1 MVVPGIVAVKR
12 HTVGTLLVLVAAA
25 CFGTLAIFGKLAEA
39 RGLNVTTLLTY
50 RFLIG
55 STLVWGGLVV
65 SGRARVLPRKER
77 RIALGLGVI
86 YGTFSGLFFWGLLF
100 VPAGVAGIV
109 FYTYPI
115 TVYVIAVT
123 LLDESLTSYKLTAL
137 VLALFGVGLII
148 GVDTAD
154 VNAFGAAL
162 VLLAALG
169 YAIYIAGNRA
179 ALASIEADLLTGT
192 AMIATTVLFL
202 GFGLASGRLSSP
214 TDADQLLVVVGIA
227 VVGTAIPIL
236 LYVRGL
242 DRIPAS
248 NASILS
254 TIEPVVTVILGIA
267 VLGERLTL
275 PVILGGVC
283 VLASVALVHSDISGE
298 TNVPQ

>member
-1 MVVPGIVAVKR
+1 MKR
-12 HTVGTLLVLVAAA
+12 HTVGSLLVLLAAA
-25 CFGTLAIFGKLAEA
+25 CFGTLAIFGKIAEA

-50 RFLIG
+50 RFLLG
-55 STLVWGGLVV
+55 ATLVWGGLVV
-65 SGRARVLPRKER
+65 SGRARVLPTEER

-86 YGTFSGLFFWGLLF
+86 YGSFSGLFFWGLQY

-115 TVYVIAVT
+115 TVYVIAVS
-123 LLDESLTSYKLTAL
+123 LLGESLTSYKLVSL
-137 VLALFGVGLII
+137 VLALFGVGLIV

-154 VNAFGAAL
+154 VNRFGALL

-192 AMIATTVLFL
+192 AMIATTVLFVV
-202 GFGLASGRLSSP
+202 FGLVSGRLTVP
-214 TDADQLLVVVGIA
+214 TGGGQVLVVVGIA

-254 TIEPVVTVILGIA
+254 TIEPVVTVVLGIA
-267 VLGERLTL
+267 ILDERLTL
-275 PVILGGVC
+275 PVVVGGVC
-283 VLASVALVHSDISGE
+283 VLVSVALVHSDISGE
-298 TNVPQ
+298 TKVPQ

>member
-1 MVVPGIVAVKR
+1 M
-12 HTVGTLLVLVAAA
+12 VLVAAA

-50 RFLIG
+50 RFLLG
-55 STLVWGGLVV
+55 AALVWGGLAV
-65 SGRARVLPRKER
+65 SGRARVLPTRER
-77 RIALGLGVI
+77 RIALGLGII
-86 YGTFSGLFFWGLLF
+86 YASFSGLFFWGLQY
-100 VPAGVAGIV
+100 VSAGVAGIV

-115 TVYVIAVT
+115 TVYAIAAS
-123 LLDESLTSYKLTAL
+123 LLGESLTRYKIGAL
-137 VLALFGVGLII
+137 VLALFGVGLIV

-154 VNAFGAAL
+154 VNTFGALL
-162 VLLAALG
+162 VLLGALG

-192 AMIATTVLFL
+192 AMIATAVLFVA
-202 GFGLASGRLSSP
+202 FGLVSGRLTVP
-214 TDADQLLVVVGIA
+214 AGTEQVLVVVGIA

-254 TIEPVVTVILGIA
+254 TIEPVVTVVLGIA
-267 VLGERLTL
+267 ILGEHLTL
-275 PVILGGVC
+275 PVVAGGVC
-283 VLASVALVHSDISGE
+283 VLVSVALVHSDISGE
-298 TNVPQ
+298 TKVPQ